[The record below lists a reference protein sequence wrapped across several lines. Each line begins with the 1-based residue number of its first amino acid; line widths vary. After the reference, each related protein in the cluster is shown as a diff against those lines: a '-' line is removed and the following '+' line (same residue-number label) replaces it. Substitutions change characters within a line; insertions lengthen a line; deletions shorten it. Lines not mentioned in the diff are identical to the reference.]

1 MTAKIKKKSGKMK
14 NFLKKG
20 EFKDEAS
27 EVQFIVVFF
36 SIYLFPFSFL
46 LQNQQN
52 SSLPN
57 MDIIY
62 RLVKT

>member
-1 MTAKIKKKSGKMK
+1 MK

-36 SIYLFPFSFL
+36 LNIFISLFLSVTESAEFVVTKYGHH
-46 LQNQQN
+46 LQ
-52 SSLPN
+52 
-57 MDIIY
+57 
-62 RLVKT
+62 TC

>member
-1 MTAKIKKKSGKMK
+1 MTAKIKKKKSGKMK

-36 SIYLFPFSFL
+36 LNIFISLFLSVTESAEFVVTKYGHH
-46 LQNQQN
+46 LQ
-52 SSLPN
+52 
-57 MDIIY
+57 
-62 RLVKT
+62 TC